1 MNFVENK
8 LKTVDI
14 FTDGACS
21 GNPGIG
27 GWGALLRYG
36 STEKELS
43 GALETTTNNR
53 MEMSAVVAALS
64 ALKFSCHVNLFSDS
78 RYVIDGI
85 TKWVAGWRQNG
96 WRTAD
101 KKPVQNSDLWQEIV
115 RLSQNHTI
123 EWHWVKGHAGHAEN
137 ERVDLLARTALENLR
152 TQLAE
157 NKSI

>member
-64 ALKFSCHVNLFSDS
+64 ALKFSCRVNLFSDS

-85 TKWVAGWRQNG
+85 TKWVTGWQQNG